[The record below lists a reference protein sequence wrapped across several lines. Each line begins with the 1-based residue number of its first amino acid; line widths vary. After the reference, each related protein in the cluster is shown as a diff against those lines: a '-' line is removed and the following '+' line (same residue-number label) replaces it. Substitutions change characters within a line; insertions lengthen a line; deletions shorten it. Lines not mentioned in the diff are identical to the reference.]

1 MAISIEQQTE
11 RARARLMVSAEV
23 TKQTADVCLESIA
36 AAAEMMATSFRA
48 GGKLLLCGNGGSAA
62 DCQHFATELM
72 SIMEKEFQRPG
83 LSAIALTTDTSFLT
97 AFSND
102 FGYERVFER
111 QVQAHGKSGDVLIG
125 ISTSG
130 NSANVLRAMEAAH
143 GLGMKTIGLTGNDG
157 RLASVAD
164 VAISIPSS
172 DTQRIQETHLA
183 VEHILCD
190 LVECHLFD
198 KAESPRG
205 AA

>member
-1 MAISIEQQTE
+1 MAISIEQQRE
-11 RARARLMVSAEV
+11 RTRSYLMGSAEV
-23 TKQTADVCLESIA
+23 KRRTTEACLDSIVE
-36 AAAEMMATSFRA
+36 AAEMMATSFRA

-62 DCQHFATELM
+62 DCQHFATELV
-72 SIMEKEFQRPG
+72 SIMEQKFQRPG

-111 QVQAHGKSGDVLIG
+111 QVRVHGRPGDVLIG

-130 NSANVLRAMEAAH
+130 NSANVLCATEAAH
-143 GLGMKTIGLTGNDG
+143 EMGMKTIALTGTSG
-157 RLASVAD
+157 GLAAVAD
-164 VAISIPSS
+164 LTIAIPSS
-172 DTQRIQETHLA
+172 DTQHVQEAHLA

-198 KAESPRG
+198 KAESPGG
-205 AA
+205 AS

>member
-1 MAISIEQQTE
+1 MAISIEQQAE

-23 TKQTADVCLESIA
+23 TKRTAEVCMDSIVAAADMIA
-36 AAAEMMATSFRA
+36 ASFRE

-62 DCQHFATELM
+62 DCQHFATELV
-72 SIMEKEFQRPG
+72 SIMEQKFQRPG

-111 QVQAHGKSGDVLIG
+111 QVQAHGRPGDVLVG

-130 NSANVLRAMEAAH
+130 NSASVLCAVEAAK
-143 GLGMKTIGLTGNDG
+143 GLGMKTIGLTGNGG
-157 RLASVAD
+157 RLASIAD
-164 VAISIPSS
+164 VAIAIPSS
-172 DTQRIQETHLA
+172 NNQQIQETHLI
-183 VEHILCD
+183 VEHSLCD

-205 AA
+205 TS